1 MGLNEQLSDISRA
14 GCGADPP
21 GKRTECAFH
30 ESGGFSNP
38 RSCNLR
44 GKACARNNVERVIVE
59 ATVCDEQVIGVRDCC
74 GCKMPVEMAEMA
86 R

>member
-1 MGLNEQLSDISRA
+1 MFY
-14 GCGADPP
+14 
-21 GKRTECAFH
+21 K
-30 ESGGFSNP
+30 SGGFSNP

-44 GKACARNNVERVIVE
+44 GKARSCNDVERVIVE

-74 GCKMPVEMAEMA
+74 GCKMPVEMAEML

>member
-1 MGLNEQLSDISRA
+1 MFY
-14 GCGADPP
+14 
-21 GKRTECAFH
+21 K
-30 ESGGFSNP
+30 SGGFSNP
-38 RSCNLR
+38 RSCNPR
-44 GKACARNNVERVIVE
+44 EKARSCNDVERVIVE

>member
-1 MGLNEQLSDISRA
+1 MPVLQKRWFQQSAQLQSQ
-14 GCGADPP
+14 
-21 GKRTECAFH
+21 GKA
-30 ESGGFSNP
+30 
-38 RSCNLR
+38 RSCND
-44 GKACARNNVERVIVE
+44 VERVIVE

>member
-1 MGLNEQLSDISRA
+1 MGLNEQLAEIVRA

-30 ESGGFSNP
+30 ESGGLSDP
-38 RSCNLR
+38 GSCNLR
-44 GKACARNNVERVIVE
+44 GKARSCNDVERVIVE

-74 GCKMPVEMAEMA
+74 GCKMPVEMTEML